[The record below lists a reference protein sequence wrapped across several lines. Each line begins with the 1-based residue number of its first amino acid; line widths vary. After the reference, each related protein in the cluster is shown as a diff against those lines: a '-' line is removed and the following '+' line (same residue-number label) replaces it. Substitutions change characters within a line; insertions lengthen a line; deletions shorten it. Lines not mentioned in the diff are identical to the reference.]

1 MYFSHYRTLALLPG
15 IRDNNWHGICV
26 SWQTEGG
33 SFKVYYEGKLIQE
46 GIYFKTGIQIP
57 SNKTFTAGVGRDH
70 NELYS
75 GQLGHINA
83 WPRVLEHPLLAV
95 LSSKCGVERGDWVSW
110 PMFKEDVHEIIVVD
124 GETCPPSGNLNN
136 SKIFLLINTLNRQLG
151 IRRFIAVKREK
162 FAKAK
167 QITSKLRLALVSG
180 MKNNRIF
187 KDTSNKRLQESSDR
201 K

>member
-1 MYFSHYRTLALLPG
+1 MPG

-33 SFKVYYEGKLIQE
+33 SFKVYYEGRLIQE
-46 GIYFKTGIQIP
+46 GVYFKTGIQIP

-95 LSSKCGVERGDWVSW
+95 LSSKCGAERGDWVSW
-110 PMFKEDVHEIIVVD
+110 PMFKEDVHEIIVID
-124 GETCPPSGNLNN
+124 GGTCPSTGNLNN

-187 KDTSNKRLQESSDR
+187 KDTSDKRLQESSDR

>member
-46 GIYFKTGIQIP
+46 GVYFKTGIQIP
-57 SNKTFTAGVGRDH
+57 SDKTFTAGVGRDN

-124 GETCPPSGNLNN
+124 GETCPPTGKLNN
-136 SKIFLLINTLNRQLG
+136 SKIFLLIIRLIVSWVLG
-151 IRRFIAVKREK
+151 
-162 FAKAK
+162 
-167 QITSKLRLALVSG
+167 
-180 MKNNRIF
+180 
-187 KDTSNKRLQESSDR
+187 DSSR
-201 K
+201 

>member
-1 MYFSHYRTLALLPG
+1 MPG
-15 IRDNNWHGICV
+15 IRDNTWHGICV

-33 SFKVYYEGKLIQE
+33 SFKVYYEGRLIQE
-46 GIYFKTGIQIP
+46 GVYFKTGIQIP
-57 SNKTFTAGVGRDH
+57 SDKTFTAGVGRDN

-75 GQLGHINA
+75 GQLAHINA

-110 PMFKEDVHEIIVVD
+110 PMFKEDVYEIIVVD
-124 GETCPPSGNLNN
+124 GETCPSTGNLNN

-162 FAKAK
+162 FGKAK
-167 QITSKLRLALVSG
+167 
-180 MKNNRIF
+180 
-187 KDTSNKRLQESSDR
+187 
-201 K
+201 

>member
-1 MYFSHYRTLALLPG
+1 MPG
-15 IRDNNWHGICV
+15 IRDNTWHGICV

-33 SFKVYYEGKLIQE
+33 SFKVYYEGRLIQE
-46 GIYFKTGIQIP
+46 SVGFKTGIQIP
-57 SNKTFTAGVGRDH
+57 SDKTFTAGVGRDN

-83 WPRVLEHPLLAV
+83 WPRVLERPLLAV

-124 GETCPPSGNLNN
+124 GETCPPTGNLNN

-187 KDTSNKRLQESSDR
+187 KDNLNKRLQESSDR